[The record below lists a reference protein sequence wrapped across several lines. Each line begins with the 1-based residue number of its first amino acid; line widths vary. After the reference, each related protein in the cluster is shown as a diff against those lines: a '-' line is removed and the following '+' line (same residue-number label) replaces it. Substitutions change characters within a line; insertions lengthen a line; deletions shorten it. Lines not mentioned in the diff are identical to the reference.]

1 VFDVSSLQDSL
12 RSVGLGPP
20 SWAFVGR
27 SYPTFFFRQNMS
39 SVCPIYKIY
48 LSFLCASGIVENR
61 RYHRMPEIE
70 SRNGRYTG
78 DKI

>member
-1 VFDVSSLQDSL
+1 
-12 RSVGLGPP
+12 
-20 SWAFVGR
+20 
-27 SYPTFFFRQNMS
+27 MS

-48 LSFLCASGIVENR
+48 LSFLCVTGIVENR

-70 SRNGRYTG
+70 SRNDRYTG

>member
-1 VFDVSSLQDSL
+1 
-12 RSVGLGPP
+12 
-20 SWAFVGR
+20 
-27 SYPTFFFRQNMS
+27 MS